1 MEKVEHLS
9 LFYADPT
16 VDVEAQLANRL
27 DPSMDKLRGTSDNP
41 RRVTGIMA
49 GYKTAGTGYLILRK
63 NGNTMA
69 TFDIRT
75 LAARTDL
82 TPLDI
87 ELASGDELV
96 VWAVDTEDTVA
107 DLAVVLRHE
116 AR

>member
-1 MEKVEHLS
+1 METVEFLE
-9 LFYADPT
+9 LFYEDPT
-16 VDVEAQLANRL
+16 VDVEVQLANRL
-27 DPSMDKLRGTSDNP
+27 DPSMDHLRGTSADP

-49 GYKTAGTGYLILRK
+49 GVKTAGTGYLILRK
-63 NGNTMA
+63 NGNTIA
-69 TFDIRT
+69 TFDLRT
-75 LAARTDL
+75 LVARTDV

-107 DLAVVLRHE
+107 DLGVVLKHE